1 MSPQPWHRTAV
12 AALAASTLFGGLA
25 LGVGVPTALAQP
37 ADSSSSSE
45 QSEQTQAPISPDQVL
60 MMISQEY
67 QTGKGGGQVSKLIE
81 QVMTLR
87 MRGVRPSRGN
97 AVALAAALEKR
108 PNQTPLIQA
117 LEETL
122 TYQRKQMMRSQ
133 NQVPSGGGAP
143 PVATPGIPSGPGWQP
158 GNPMQQDSDTIFP
171 MPGR

>member
-1 MSPQPWHRTAV
+1 MSPQSWRRNAV
-12 AALAASTLFGGLA
+12 AALAASALVGGLA
-25 LGVGVPTALAQP
+25 LGVATPVALAQP
-37 ADSSSSSE
+37 ADSSSSTE
-45 QSEQTQAPISPDQVL
+45 ETRAPVSPDQVL

-108 PNQTPLIQA
+108 PNQLPLIEA
-117 LEETL
+117 LQETL
-122 TYQRKQMMRSQ
+122 TYQRKQMTRAG

-143 PVATPGIPSGPGWQP
+143 PVATPGAPGAPAWVP

>member
-1 MSPQPWHRTAV
+1 MSPQPWRRAAV
-12 AALAASTLFGGLA
+12 AALAASALVGGLA
-25 LGVGVPTALAQP
+25 VAAPTALAQP
-37 ADSSSSSE
+37 ADSSSST
-45 QSEQTQAPISPDQVL
+45 EQTQAPISPDQVL

-87 MRGVRPSRGN
+87 MRGIRPSRGN
-97 AVALAAALEKR
+97 AVALSAALEKR
-108 PNQTPLIQA
+108 PNQVPLIQA

-143 PVATPGIPSGPGWQP
+143 PVATPGIPNGPAWQP

>member
-1 MSPQPWHRTAV
+1 MSSQPWCRTAV
-12 AALAASTLFGGLA
+12 AALAASALAGGLA
-25 LGVGVPTALAQP
+25 LGVATPGAVAQP
-37 ADSSSSSE
+37 ADSSTSTE
-45 QSEQTQAPISPDQVL
+45 ETQAPISPDQVL

-67 QTGKGGGQVSKLIE
+67 QVGRGGGQVSKLIE

-108 PNQTPLIQA
+108 PNQVPLIQA

-122 TYQRKQMMRSQ
+122 TYQRKQMMRSS
-133 NQVPSGGGAP
+133 NQVPSGSGAP
-143 PVATPGIPSGPGWQP
+143 PVATPGAPGAPGWVP